1 MSETD
6 DRQQARTRSR
16 RLISLLGGIIFFFGL
31 GLGLY
36 LTLMVVNAEGI
47 ATFSFIASEM
57 PDKPLSKLRC
67 PPLLARHETG
77 RVTATI
83 LNPRD
88 KVTGYSVH
96 IRGTIIADVG
106 QHTGPVILS
115 DADSPNGTITSIKT
129 SDLWGYPQKECTAT
143 ETKVIIPAGE
153 TVDLTWQLSLTDDI
167 QGEIV
172 GLNLYAF
179 GQGDDRTYADALGFN
194 AWDFSY
200 HGTCGMAVI
209 NLLGLTGK
217 QVAGL
222 VLLSMLSGGIF
233 WLYGRTPLSRLSY
246 IGAILGGFLWLILL
260 WRLTTGIGTG
270 NYFEALLYP
279 LTCFVT
285 PVLVLALLVLLVIP
299 LVRPRLRKPAL
310 FV

>member
-16 RLISLLGGIIFFFGL
+16 RLISLLGGIIFFLGL
-31 GLGLY
+31 GLGLS

-47 ATFSFIASEM
+47 AAFSFIASEM
-57 PDKPLSKLRC
+57 PHKPLSNLRC

-96 IRGTIIADVG
+96 IRGIIIADSG
-106 QHTGPVILS
+106 QHTGPVVLS
-115 DADSPNGTITSIKT
+115 DS
-129 SDLWGYPQKECTAT
+129 
-143 ETKVIIPAGE
+143 
-153 TVDLTWQLSLTDDI
+153 DI
-167 QGEIV
+167 QGEII

-179 GQGDDRTYADALGFN
+179 GTGDDRAYADALGFR

-200 HGTCGMAVI
+200 HGTCGIAVI

-222 VLLSMLSGGIF
+222 VLLSMLLGGIF

-285 PVLVLALLVLLVIP
+285 PVLVLALLVILVISF
-299 LVRPRLRKPAL
+299 VRRRYRRS
-310 FV
+310 

>member
-1 MSETD
+1 MSETGD
-6 DRQQARTRSR
+6 GQQARSRSR
-16 RLISLLGGIIFFFGL
+16 RLISLLGGIIFFLGL
-31 GLGLY
+31 GLGLS

-47 ATFSFIASEM
+47 AAFSFIASEM
-57 PDKPLSKLRC
+57 PHKPLSNLRC

-96 IRGTIIADVG
+96 IRGIIIADSG
-106 QHTGPVILS
+106 QHTGPVVLS
-115 DADSPNGTITSIKT
+115 DSDSPNGTITSIKT
-129 SDLWGYPQKECTAT
+129 SDLWFCQKECTAT
-143 ETKVIIPAGE
+143 ETKVIIPAAE

-167 QGEIV
+167 QGEII

-179 GQGDDRTYADALGFN
+179 GTGDDRAYADALGFR

-200 HGTCGMAVI
+200 HGTCGIAVI

-222 VLLSMLSGGIF
+222 VLLSMLLGGIF

-285 PVLVLALLVLLVIP
+285 PVLVLALLVILVISF
-299 LVRPRLRKPAL
+299 VRRRYRRS
-310 FV
+310 